1 MDPERILFVLRLP
14 ARLTVLQVA
23 ILLNFHADA
32 IYYFVKIGLL
42 EPIGEAQDVQFYFD
56 AQYVNQH
63 RYNSKWLRKATN
75 AWRTHTQNRT
85 AAQKAARAKK
95 GGKSHVEK
103 PIPVHRIPAA

>member
-1 MDPERILFVLRLP
+1 MEPERILFVLRLP

-23 ILLNFHADA
+23 ILLNFHVDA

-42 EPIGEAQDVQFYFD
+42 EPIGESQDVQFFFN
-56 AQYVNQH
+56 AQYVNQL

-75 AWRTHTQNRT
+75 AWRTYTHNRT

-95 GGKSHVEK
+95 GGKPHAEKSDHVQ
-103 PIPVHRIPAA
+103 RIPAA